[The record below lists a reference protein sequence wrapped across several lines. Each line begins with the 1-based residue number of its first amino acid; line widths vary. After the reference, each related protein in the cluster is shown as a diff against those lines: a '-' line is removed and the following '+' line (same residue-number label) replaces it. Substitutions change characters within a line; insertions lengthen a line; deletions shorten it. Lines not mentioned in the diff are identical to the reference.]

1 MIQLQILSG
10 QQAGIF
16 WNARRFPV
24 RVGRAAGNDL
34 QLEEDGVWDEHFE
47 LTLVRAEGFT
57 LSAHPGALVAVNQTP
72 VQTVR
77 LRNGDLITAGSA
89 KMCFRL
95 GETRQR
101 GLRLREWFV
110 WTLIIGICLAQVALI
125 YWLLQ

>member
-10 QQAGIF
+10 QQAGVF

-24 RVGRAAGNDL
+24 HVGRATGSDL
-34 QLEEDGVWDEHFE
+34 RLEDDGVWDEHFQ
-47 LTLVRAEGFT
+47 LALNPAEGFA
-57 LSAHPGALVAVNQTP
+57 LSAHAGAIVTVNQTQ
-72 VQTVR
+72 VQTAR

-89 KMCFRL
+89 KLCFRL
-95 GETRQR
+95 GDNHQR

-110 WTLIIGICLAQVALI
+110 WTLIVGVCLSQVALI

>member
-10 QQAGIF
+10 QQAGVF

-24 RVGRAAGNDL
+24 HVGRASKSDL
-34 QLEEDGVWDEHFE
+34 KLEDDGVWDDHFQ
-47 LTLVRAEGFT
+47 LTLNPAEGFT
-57 LSAHPGALVAVNQTP
+57 LSAHPGAIVTVNQSA
-72 VQTVR
+72 VQTAR

-89 KMCFRL
+89 KLCFRL
-95 GETRQR
+95 DDNRQR

-110 WTLIIGICLAQVALI
+110 WTLIVGVCLSQVAII